1 VSWRV
6 ILKFFFFALCA
17 VVFTAVSCSSGDS
30 NNGIDDSSDDID
42 STDGAVED
50 RDIADETDE
59 EADID
64 SSDEDAG
71 TDLDAVPDED
81 SVVDLDDA
89 VPDEDSTVWPPAGC
103 IQGDYFVRFGNFHA
117 HTGNSDGEENP
128 EVAFNYGRDT
138 GGLDILAVTDHLEQ
152 LYTLYGMADDDLP
165 DCIAMAESLSDQG
178 FLALC
183 GYEYGSG
190 FEVSIETGLNIST
203 GHSNIF
209 FYEKLFPMV
218 QLDFMDY
225 YKTIETCFEC
235 VAQFNHPGD
244 ESLKQTFGEFEP
256 YTPIFNK
263 MALYE
268 FNGNGEVWD
277 LYFTALSKG
286 WYLSPTYN
294 QDNHSANWGTAND
307 NRTGV
312 YMDDF
317 SMTGLKNAF
326 LQRRTFATSDKNATI
341 KLMAGDICWMGS
353 QLSGVKKIKISVD
366 AGDADN
372 EGFQKIE
379 LFDGMKNILAQ
390 KDCENKPAC
399 RLEYDLEIGYPVHI
413 LARSTQTDG
422 QFSVS
427 SPLWFI
433 P

>member
-1 VSWRV
+1 M
-6 ILKFFFFALCA
+6 KFFLFICCSILFASA
-17 VVFTAVSCSSGDS
+17 ACSSGGKNTATDESLNDDDTAGDS
-30 NNGIDDSSDDID
+30 IEDID
-42 STDGAVED
+42 LFEE
-50 RDIADETDE
+50 ADETV
-59 EADID
+59 D
-64 SSDEDAG
+64 SVDQDDDGLSETDDVIDEDISF
-71 TDLDAVPDED
+71 DEDNAVPDED
-81 SVVDLDDA
+81 D
-89 VPDEDSTVWPPAGC
+89 TVWPPAGC
-103 IQGDYFVRFGNFHA
+103 IQGDFFVRFGNFHS

-128 EVAFNYGRDT
+128 ESAFNYGRDS

-152 LYTLYGMADDDLP
+152 LYTLYGMADKDLP
-165 DCIAMAESLSDQG
+165 DCIETAKSLSDQG

-203 GHSNIF
+203 GHSNVF
-209 FYEKLFPMV
+209 FNEKLFPMV

-235 VAQFNHPGD
+235 VTQFNHPGD

-256 YTPIFNK
+256 YEPIFNK

-277 LYFTALSKG
+277 LFFTALSKG

-312 YMDDF
+312 YMDEF
-317 SMTGLKNAF
+317 SMTGLKNSF
-326 LQRRTFATSDKNATI
+326 LQRRTFATSDKNASI

-366 AGDADN
+366 AADADN

-379 LFDGMKNILAQ
+379 LFDGMKNVIAQ
-390 KDCENKPAC
+390 KDCENKPVC
-399 RLEYDLEIGYPVHI
+399 RLEYDLEIKFPMHI

>member
-1 VSWRV
+1 M
-6 ILKFFFFALCA
+6 KFFFFVLCA
-17 VVFTAVSCSSGDS
+17 VLFTAVSCSSGNKNS
-30 NNGIDDSSDDID
+30 GSDDNLND
-42 STDGAVED
+42 ADTEDDTVDDGN
-50 RDIADETDE
+50 IAE
-59 EADID
+59 ESEEISEID
-64 SSDEDAG
+64 SSDEDAA
-71 TDLDAVPDED
+71 TDSDTAADADVSIDE
-81 SVVDLDDA
+81 DDA
-89 VPDEDSTVWPPAGC
+89 VPDEDNTVWPPAGC
-103 IQGDYFVRFGNFHA
+103 IQGDYFVRFGNFHS
-117 HTGNSDGEENP
+117 HTGNSDGAENP
-128 EVAFNYGRDT
+128 EVAFNYGRDQ
-138 GGLDILAVTDHLEQ
+138 GDLDMLAVTDHLEQ

-165 DCIAMAESLSDQG
+165 DCIETAKTLSNQG

-203 GHSNIF
+203 GHSNVF
-209 FYEKLFPMV
+209 FNEKLFPMV
-218 QLDFMDY
+218 QLDFLDY
-225 YKTIETCFEC
+225 YATLENCFEC
-235 VAQFNHPGD
+235 VAQVNHSGD
-244 ESLKQTFGEFEP
+244 ESLKQTFNEFEP
-256 YTPIFNK
+256 YAPIFNK

-312 YMDDF
+312 YMDEF

-326 LQRRTFATSDKNATI
+326 LQRRTFATADKNATI
-341 KLMAGDICWMGS
+341 RLMAGDLCWMGS

-366 AGDADN
+366 AADPDA

-379 LFDGMKNILAQ
+379 LFDGMKNVIAQ
-390 KDCENKPAC
+390 KDCEDKSEC
-399 RLEYDLEIGYPVHI
+399 RLEYDLEIKFPMHI